1 MTCGLSNVARP
12 TVAAYLT
19 VITFRSCLP
28 MNTVLITGCSTGFG
42 RETAD
47 YFLAQGWNVVAT
59 MRDPSA
65 STLPALDRLRVLPL
79 DVTDADSIAA
89 ATAQA
94 GAIDVLVNN
103 AGIGWLNA
111 VEGTSMEM
119 VRRIFETNMFSTVAM
134 MQAVLPGMRDR
145 RAGVIVNVSSSTTIK
160 PLPLLS
166 IYRASKAAVNALT
179 ESAALELAEF
189 GIRAR
194 VVVPGAAPGTSF
206 GSTARAQIAAN
217 GGFPDA
223 YAGFVQQTMAA
234 MQQRGASGE
243 VTTSQDVAKAVFRA
257 ATDPGC
263 PMMLP
268 AGADAIAWSEGR

>member
-1 MTCGLSNVARP
+1 
-12 TVAAYLT
+12 
-19 VITFRSCLP
+19 

-42 RETAD
+42 RVTAV
-47 YFLAQGWNVVAT
+47 YFLEQQWKVVAT

-65 STLPALDRLRVLPL
+65 STLPASDRLRVLPL
-79 DVTDADSIAA
+79 DVTDAHSITT
-89 ATAQA
+89 ATAEA
-94 GAIDVLVNN
+94 GAVDVLVNN

-111 VEGTSMEM
+111 VEGTSMET
-119 VRRIFETNMFSTVAM
+119 VRRIFETNTFSTVAM
-134 MQAVLPGMRDR
+134 MQAVLPGMRER

-179 ESAALELAEF
+179 EAAALELAEF

-217 GGFPDA
+217 GGFPEP
-223 YAGFVQQTMAA
+223 YAGFIQQTMAA
-234 MQQRGASGE
+234 MQQHAASGE
-243 VTTSQDVAKAVFRA
+243 VTTAHDVAEAVFRA
-257 ATDPGC
+257 ATDADC
-263 PMMLP
+263 PMILP
-268 AGADAIAWSEGR
+268 AGADAIAWSQGR